1 MFGRIYALALNTFR
15 DAIRKKILYAIV
27 VMVLGWNLFATVLGA
42 MSWNEEA
49 RVARDMGLFGVSAF
63 GSFTAIILGVML
75 LYTEVQKRTIH
86 TLISKPLA
94 RFEFVLGKY
103 LGMVMTL
110 TLLVGL
116 FVLTLAGLLTIQD
129 IPFTSTVA
137 KAALLGYFEVLVVA
151 AIAVFFSS
159 FSSPFL
165 SGVFALGLFLLGR
178 LTPEMRAATEHAEP
192 WVAKCAT
199 WALRVVPDLHLFS
212 VSGGTVDGQV
222 VSVHG
227 DHFVNWGYVWTS
239 MGYGAVVI
247 VALLLLAILAFS
259 KRDFV

>member
-15 DAIRKKILYAIV
+15 DAIRKKILVAMV
-27 VMVLGWNLFATVLGA
+27 VLVLGWNFFATVLGA

-75 LYTEVQKRTIH
+75 LYTEIQKKTIH

-103 LGMVMTL
+103 LGMSMTL
-110 TLLVGL
+110 TLMVGL
-116 FVLTLAGLLTIQD
+116 FVLTLMGLLIIQD
-129 IPFTSTVA
+129 IPFSATVT

-165 SGVFALGLFLLGR
+165 SGVFAFGLFLLGR
-178 LTPEMRAATEHAEP
+178 LTPEMRAATEHADP
-192 WVAKCAT
+192 WVANLAT
-199 WALRVVPDLHLFS
+199 WALRIVPDLHLFS
-212 VSGGTVDGQV
+212 VSGGTVEGQN

-227 DHFVNWGYVWTS
+227 DTFVNWQYVWTS
-239 MGYGAVVI
+239 LGYGSLVI
-247 VALLLLAILAFS
+247 AALLLLAIVAFS